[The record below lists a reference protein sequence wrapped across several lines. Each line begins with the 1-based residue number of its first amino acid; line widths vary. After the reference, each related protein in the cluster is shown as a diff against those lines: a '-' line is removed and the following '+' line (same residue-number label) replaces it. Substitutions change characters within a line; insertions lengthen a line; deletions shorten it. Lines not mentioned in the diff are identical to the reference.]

1 MRIPRIQVLFDDVGL
16 TPKVQEA
23 LDLVRATVE
32 FRWLDGDEPEAADHS
47 ADARLVVTSDSQVM
61 VKRKSEKLRRW
72 MDVNS
77 CATLV
82 YSEVTAQVGEP
93 ENFGEPTCAV
103 GFASNLSR
111 DALAG
116 QLTAMCRNR
125 SAMDA
130 MRHELTTLREEERTM
145 RTAIRRFDHELQ
157 LAGSLQRDLLP
168 ATLPEVDGV
177 DIHTFYRPAEVV
189 SGDAYDVVRI
199 APSKVAITLA
209 DATGHG
215 VAAGLL
221 CASFIRSLCR
231 PMQEPSDP
239 NSADPDEVLKRLNRE
254 LCAADLSDCLSVSA
268 VQATYDEETSV
279 VRWARAG
286 APYPILVR
294 RGAEARLISSEGP
307 MAGLNANARFEVMT
321 TELFPG
327 DTLIFYTDG
336 LESLS
341 STTGQVPSAQGL
353 VASEWFHRL
362 TTRSIRQSLIEL
374 DARIASSRPSAT
386 TVDDTTVLA
395 LERRIGRGCTA
406 VSECGV
412 DAASFHVT
420 VSV

>member
-1 MRIPRIQVLFDDVGL
+1 MGNPRIQVLLDDVGL
-16 TPKVQEA
+16 TPEVREA
-23 LDLVRATVE
+23 LNLVGATVE
-32 FRWLDGDEPEAADHS
+32 LRRLDGDEPKASDRA
-47 ADARLVVTSDSQVM
+47 ADARLVVTSDAQVM
-61 VKRKSEKLRRW
+61 VNGNLQKLRRW
-72 MDVNS
+72 MEVNS

-82 YSEVTAQVGEP
+82 YSKVTAQIAEP
-93 ENFGEPTCAV
+93 ESFGESTYAV

-116 QLTAMCRNR
+116 QLTAMCRAR

-145 RTAIRRFDHELQ
+145 RTAMRRWDDELR

-168 ATLPEVDGV
+168 ATLPEMDGV

-189 SGDAYDVVRI
+189 SGDSYDVVRI
-199 APSKVAITLA
+199 APSKVAIALA

-231 PMQEPSDP
+231 PMREPSHP
-239 NSADPDEVLKRLNRE
+239 RSADPGEVLKRLNRE
-254 LCAADLSDCLSVSA
+254 LCAADLSDCLFVTA
-268 VQATYDEETSV
+268 VQATYDEETGIV
-279 VRWARAG
+279 CWARAG

-294 RGAEARLISSEGP
+294 RGAEPQLISSEGP
-307 MAGLNANARFEVMT
+307 MAGLKANARFEVMT
-321 TELFPG
+321 TVLYPG

-341 STTGQVPSAQGL
+341 SAAGQVPSAKGL
-353 VASEWFHRL
+353 VSSEWFHRL

-374 DARIASSRPSAT
+374 DAIIASSRPSAKT
-386 TVDDTTVLA
+386 LDDTTVLA
-395 LERRIGRGCTA
+395 LERRSGRGRTA
-406 VSECGV
+406 VSERGV
-412 DAASFHVT
+412 AAASCHAT
-420 VSV
+420 MSA